1 MTTIPSSSPPPPSSF
16 EGVRVGVLGLG
27 KSGRAAARLL
37 AAHGAEVYASDAA
50 DTPDVREAAQSVR
63 AAGALADVGRHD
75 LGRLRACDL
84 VVVSPG
90 IPPTAPVLCAEEVT
104 ALPIV
109 SELELAFHFLD
120 APVLAVTGTNGKTT
134 TTVWVGHLL
143 EAGGYRT
150 AVGGNVGRALS
161 EIALEGRPLDW
172 VVAEVSS
179 FQLAHIA
186 RFKPAVGVV
195 LNLAPDHLDRYADL
209 DRYYADKARI
219 FETADD
225 SSRWVLNGEDEAV
238 LAMARGRPGTFRRF
252 RVSRP
257 PPAGEDGAWLDGGS
271 RLRLRVEGRES
282 ELCAREDLQLLGLH
296 NVANALAAALAAHWA
311 GVAPARLGGGLK
323 SFRPLPHR
331 LEPVHEAGGVLWVN
345 DSKATNI
352 ASTTVALEA
361 MTRPVIL
368 LLGGRHKGEPYTR
381 LEPVMTKRVRAV
393 VAYGEAAPLVE
404 RELAAR
410 WRVHRV
416 DGAFERVVEAARD
429 LARPGDAVLLSPAC
443 SSFDQFRSYEE
454 RGDRF
459 RVLARGESA

>member
-1 MTTIPSSSPPPPSSF
+1 VTTILPSSF

-27 KSGRAAARLL
+27 RSGRAVARLL

-50 DTPDVREAAQSVR
+50 ETPEVREAAQAVR

-75 LGRLRACDL
+75 PARLRACDL

-90 IPPTAPVLCAEEVT
+90 IPPTAPVWRAGELAD
-104 ALPIV
+104 LPVV
-109 SELELAFHFLD
+109 SELEVAFHFLN
-120 APVLAVTGTNGKTT
+120 APVVAVTGTNGKTT
-134 TTVWVGHLL
+134 TTVWVGDLL

-161 EIALEGRPLDW
+161 EIALEARPLDW

-179 FQLAHIA
+179 FQLAHIV

-195 LNLAPDHLDRYADL
+195 LNLAPDHLDRYADV

-219 FETADD
+219 FETADA
-225 SSRWVLNGEDEAV
+225 SSLWVLNGEDEAV
-238 LAMARGRPGTFRRF
+238 LAMARGRPGIVRRF
-252 RVSRP
+252 RVSGP
-257 PPAGEDGAWLDGGS
+257 PPAGEDGAWLDPKG
-271 RLRLRVEGRES
+271 RLRLRVGEREWDLCGRE
-282 ELCAREDLQLLGLH
+282 ALQVLGLH
-296 NVANALAAALAAHWA
+296 NVANALAAALAAHGA
-311 GVAPARLGGGLK
+311 GVAPERLGEGLS

-331 LEPVHEAGGVLWVN
+331 LEPVHEADGVLWIN

-368 LLGGRHKGEPYTR
+368 CLGGRHKGEPYTR
-381 LEPVMTKRVRAV
+381 LEPGMANRVRAV
-393 VAYGEAAPLVE
+393 IAYGEAAPLVE
-404 RELAAR
+404 RDLAAR

-416 DGAFERVVEAARD
+416 DGEFERVVEKARD
-429 LARPGDAVLLSPAC
+429 LARPGDVVLLSPAC
-443 SSFDQFRSYEE
+443 SSFDQFRNYEE

-459 RVLARGESA
+459 RALVRGGAV